1 MYATRNVRSFERG
14 PLQVRAN
21 DWVLVSVGDGS
32 SVGRVGEI
40 VELVASGG
48 SFMRLHL
55 HEVRPI
61 SESFDPMR
69 GQCLSVKTSVEPA
82 EQLVIVE
89 STSFHEVS
97 CDASHEGELRFT
109 YIY

>member
-55 HEVRPI
+55 HEMRPI

-69 GQCLSVKTSVEPA
+69 RPVSLCEDVCRARRAACDCGEY
-82 EQLVIVE
+82 VIPRGV
-89 STSFHEVS
+89 
-97 CDASHEGELRFT
+97 L
-109 YIY
+109 

>member
-1 MYATRNVRSFERG
+1 MKISLVTCSTCTCHMYMC
-14 PLQVRAN
+14 LRAPHSHITSLVTHLVTSM
-21 DWVLVSVGDGS
+21 WVSNAL
-32 SVGRVGEI
+32 
-40 VELVASGG
+40 L
-48 SFMRLHL
+48 
-55 HEVRPI
+55 

>member
-1 MYATRNVRSFERG
+1 
-14 PLQVRAN
+14 
-21 DWVLVSVGDGS
+21 
-32 SVGRVGEI
+32 
-40 VELVASGG
+40 
-48 SFMRLHL
+48 MRLHL